1 MSVVNRKSLGAT
13 LDALNEAWFRGSAL
27 SASERRE
34 AARWIAGRQGLPGS
48 YADMF
53 APTHEERGEGLRLF
67 TGEAVVSGGGARHIL
82 GEEACRALI
91 LLDVA
96 DPDVAGA
103 LARASRGMIGR
114 LRSSPDRARG
124 MYCCGR
130 CSVAL
135 WRHLAVGGLEEAD
148 PEGWLRVGVDTLKQ
162 HRRGDGRWRRFPFYY
177 TVLALTDMD
186 MGVAVEE
193 LRYAAPVCEK
203 LFKRNATGDVFAQ
216 RRRVLAERVLER
228 C

>member
-13 LDALNEAWFRGSAL
+13 LDALNEVWFRGLAL

-48 YADMF
+48 YAGMF
-53 APTHEERGEGLRLF
+53 APTDEEMAESLRLF
-67 TGEAVVSGGGARHIL
+67 TGERIVSGGGARHIL
-82 GEEACRALI
+82 GEEACRALM

-103 LARASRGMIGR
+103 LARASQGMAAR
-114 LRSSPDRARG
+114 LLASRDRARG
-124 MYCCGR
+124 MYCCSR

-135 WRHLAVGGLEEAD
+135 WRHLAVGGLVEAN
-148 PEGWLRVGVDTLKQ
+148 PKHLLQAGVDTLKQ
-162 HRRGDGRWRRFPFYY
+162 HRRGDGRWRRFPFHY
-177 TVLALTDMD
+177 TLLALTEMD
-186 MGVAVEE
+186 IRGAVEE
-193 LRYAAPVCEK
+193 LRHAAPVCEK
-203 LFKRNATGDVFAQ
+203 LLKQNATGDVYAE
-216 RRRVLAERVLER
+216 RRRVLARRVLER

>member
-13 LDALNEAWFRGSAL
+13 LDALNEVWFAGSAL

-48 YADMF
+48 YAGMF
-53 APTHEERGEGLRLF
+53 APTDEEMAESLRLF
-67 TGEAVVSGGGARHIL
+67 TGERIVSGGGARHIL

-91 LLDVA
+91 LLRV
-96 DPDVAGA
+96 PDREVREA
-103 LARASRGMIGR
+103 LEGASRGMAAR
-114 LRSSPDRARG
+114 LLASRDRARG
-124 MYCCGR
+124 MYCCAR

-148 PEGWLRVGVDTLKQ
+148 PERWLRIGVETLKQ
-162 HRRGDGRWRRFPFYY
+162 HRAGDGRWRRFPFYY
-177 TVLALTDMD
+177 SVLALTEMD
-186 MGVAVEE
+186 MLAAIEE

-203 LFKRNATGDVFAQ
+203 LLKQNPTGDVYAE
-216 RRRVLAERVLER
+216 RRRVLARRVLER

>member
-1 MSVVNRKSLGAT
+1 MSTVNRKSLGAT
-13 LDALNEAWFRGSAL
+13 LDALNEAWFQGLAL
-27 SASERRE
+27 SVSERGA

-48 YADMF
+48 YGRMF
-53 APTHEERGEGLRLF
+53 APTDEEMAEGLRLF
-67 TGEAVVSGGGARHIL
+67 TGERIVSLGGARHIL

-103 LARASRGMIGR
+103 LARASRGMMGR
-114 LRSSPDRARG
+114 LPSSPDSARG
-124 MYCCGR
+124 MYCCAR

-135 WRHLAVGGLEEAD
+135 WRHLAVGGLEEAN
-148 PEGWLRVGVDTLKQ
+148 PERWLRAGVNSLKQ
-162 HRRGDGRWRRFPFYY
+162 HRTPDGRWRRFPFYY
-177 TVLALTDMD
+177 TVLALTEMD
-186 MGVAVEE
+186 MRAAVEE
-193 LRYAAPVCEK
+193 LRYAAPVCER
-203 LFKRNATGDVFAQ
+203 LLKRRRSGDVYAE